1 MSPKNP
7 FRGFKSLWVSLEIFN
22 LLQKANTISYMWVKD
37 IYNQEWAVPNYLT
50 PRQLN
55 VKLVARF

>member
-1 MSPKNP
+1 SPKNP
-7 FRGFKSLWVSLEIFN
+7 FRGFKSLGVILELFY
-22 LLQKANTISYMWVKD
+22 LLQKSNTITYMLVKD

-55 VKLVARF
+55 IKLVARF